1 MNFFFL
7 SVCVSRF
14 SEHRYSK
21 GRKKVHSM
29 VSIILMI
36 ENDSTPG
43 GESENLK
50 VKTNNCKLLESLSCD
65 RLSSLVT
72 VTEHARHS
80 TSDRWLFSLSH
91 FLLSNYNVYRDR
103 QDVLK

>member
-1 MNFFFL
+1 MIYYLFVRLRKPFL
-7 SVCVSRF
+7 RTPIFKC
-14 SEHRYSK
+14 
-21 GRKKVHSM
+21 RKKVHSM

-65 RLSSLVT
+65 RLSSFVT

-80 TSDRWLFSLSH
+80 ASDRWLFSLS
-91 FLLSNYNVYRDR
+91 LV
-103 QDVLK
+103 